1 MEGII
6 KVYIYIADFV
16 TAYMEYLIFY
26 IFLCA
31 VLACSIRSRKSFW
44 YIGIIPALASSIL
57 NFMGVQS
64 QIHLIITHIILFA
77 CLEYLV
83 HLALIQ
89 MFIVYV
95 LIYGMVMI
103 AEIVQVPFWNLT
115 SAGAFRGAAPIVGM
129 LIVLVFAG
137 IGYRYFHLNKIH
149 EIIIKRNLGILLIA
163 VDSFLVLFAVV
174 VYARLRTEKFFSN
187 YLIIV
192 GVMLILVIV
201 NGSEIYRYFKQP
213 EQLKRMKTYEE
224 YLPIVEG
231 LIEQVRI
238 RQHDYHNKLQSIHA
252 LAYVYEDFE
261 SLKGALL
268 ETTEHDMLPDF
279 EMNLLKLNMHLV
291 SGFLFSKIRQAD
303 KEGKE
308 LHLDIEQYVIRTAC
322 TEYEVIEYLGILID
336 NAIEATNEGETI
348 FAKIGSQDDKAV
360 FEIKNPGPHLTPEF
374 CKNIF
379 KKGYS
384 TKKDGEGCHG
394 IGLYKLNRMVKE
406 YDGKLILENVEVDQ
420 KEYIS
425 FELRI

>member
-6 KVYIYIADFV
+6 KVYVCVVDFI
-16 TAYMEYLIFY
+16 TAYMEFLVFY
-26 IFLCA
+26 IFLCSF
-31 VLACSIRSRKSFW
+31 LACPINNRECFW
-44 YIGIIPALASSIL
+44 YIGVIPALASSIL
-57 NFMGVQS
+57 NYMGVCS
-64 QIHLIITHIILFA
+64 QIHLIVTHIILFA

-83 HLALIQ
+83 RLALIQ

-95 LIYGMVMI
+95 LIYGMVVI

-115 SAGAFRGAAPIVGM
+115 SMGAFQGAAPIVGM
-129 LIVLVFAG
+129 LIVLVVAG
-137 IGYRYFHLNKIH
+137 MVYRYFPLNKVCEVIM
-149 EIIIKRNLGILLIA
+149 KRNFLILLIA
-163 VDSFLVLFAVV
+163 VDSFLILFVVV
-174 VYARLRTEKFFSN
+174 VYARLRIERFFSN

-192 GVMLILVIV
+192 GIMLILIIANVGEV
-201 NGSEIYRYFKQP
+201 YHYFKQK
-213 EQLKRMKTYEE
+213 EQQKCVQVYEE
-224 YLPIVEG
+224 YLPIIEG

-308 LHLDIEQYVIRTAC
+308 LHLDIEQYVIRTTC
-322 TEYEVIEYLGILID
+322 TEYEVIECLGILID
-336 NAIEATNEGETI
+336 NAIEATDEGGTI
-348 FAKIGSQDDKAV
+348 LAKIGSQDDKLV
-360 FEIKNPGPHLTPEF
+360 FEIKNAGPHLTPEF

-384 TKKDGEGCHG
+384 TKKNDMDNHG
-394 IGLYKLNRMVKE
+394 IGLYKLNRTVKE
-406 YDGKLILENVEVDQ
+406 HEGKLTLENVEVNQ
-420 KEYIS
+420 TEYIS
-425 FELRI
+425 FGLTI